1 MRLKYYTRTLRQMH
15 LKKRHISKPFIIIS
29 IIIIIIII
37 ILTFMYNKA
46 VPIIITLCESNAK
59 YIALEV
65 TNKAVSECI
74 NDVKYEDLVT
84 LKQDSTGKIIAINSD
99 VIELNKLSTDIST
112 KISYKLS
119 SMETRYV
126 KIPLTS
132 IFNAG
137 LFSGYGPK
145 LALSIIPTG
154 NVSSKYKSEFEQAGI
169 NQIRHRIYIEIT
181 TKVRL
186 IAPFYTSTQEYVN
199 EVTVA
204 ENVIVGDTPATYYNI
219 TGMTDLQK
227 KDTLNMLK

>member
-1 MRLKYYTRTLRQMH
+1 MRLKYYKRTLRQMH
-15 LKKRHISKPFIIIS
+15 INKPFVFILIS
-29 IIIIIIII
+29 IVFILI
-37 ILTFMYNKA
+37 ILIFMYNKA
-46 VPIIITLCESNAK
+46 VPIITAVCESNAK
-59 YIALEV
+59 YIALDV

-74 NDVKYEDLVT
+74 NDIKYEDLVS
-84 LKQDSTGKIIAINSD
+84 LKQDETGKITAINSD

-112 KISYKLS
+112 KISYKLANIDA
-119 SMETRYV
+119 RYV

-132 IFNAG
+132 IFNIG

-145 LALSIIPTG
+145 LALSIVPTG
-154 NVSSKYKSEFEQAGI
+154 YVSSKYKSEFEQAGI

-204 ENVIVGDTPATYYNI
+204 ENVIIGDTPATYYNI
-219 TGMTDLQK
+219 NGMENKETFEVI
-227 KDTLNMLK
+227 N

>member
-1 MRLKYYTRTLRQMH
+1 MRLKYYKRTLRQM
-15 LKKRHISKPFIIIS
+15 RISKAFVFILIIVAL
-29 IIIIIIII
+29 ILI

-74 NDVKYEDLVT
+74 YDIKYEDLVT
-84 LKQDSTGKIIAINSD
+84 LKQDSAGKIIAINSD

-112 KISYKLS
+112 KISYKLAN
-119 SMETRYV
+119 MESRYV
-126 KIPLTS
+126 KIPITS
-132 IFNAG
+132 IFNIG

-186 IAPFYTSTQEYVN
+186 IAPFYTSIQEYVN

-204 ENVIVGDTPATYYNI
+204 ENVIIGDTPATYYNI

-227 KDTLNMLK
+227 NDTLNMIK

>member
-1 MRLKYYTRTLRQMH
+1 MRLKYYTRTL
-15 LKKRHISKPFIIIS
+15 KKMRLNKLLVFIVITVIV
-29 IIIIIIII
+29 
-37 ILTFMYNKA
+37 ILTILIFMYNKA
-46 VPIIITLCESNAK
+46 VPIIIAVCESNAK
-59 YIALEV
+59 YIALDV
-65 TNKAVSECI
+65 TNKAVSESI
-74 NDVKYEDLVT
+74 TGIKYEDLVT

-112 KISYKLS
+112 KISYKLA
-119 SMETRYV
+119 SMEDRYV
-126 KIPLTS
+126 KIPISS
-132 IFNAG
+132 IFNIG

-154 NVSSKYKSEFEQAGI
+154 YVSSKYKSEFEQAGI

-219 TGMTDLQK
+219 TGLTDLQK
-227 KDTLNMLK
+227 KDTLNMFK